1 MSSLDNLRNEVRP
14 TETVVYEIK
23 PSKMCFLI
31 ESIFNI
37 MLPFCI
43 IWALVDGF
51 LITTIIDD
59 FVKDKDSTYAWVSI
73 LPLLVFF
80 SIHLMP
86 VWMYLGGIIKAVF
99 KLSRSAYIISD
110 HVIYFNKSAKE
121 KQHSNRIPFCN
132 LKKATVTR
140 GIIDHLAHKGDIV
153 LTNLSDRRD
162 EATISN
168 VDNYDEITEYIN
180 KRCNEEYGKKEP
192 AEVEF
197 YTQYN

>member
-51 LITTIIDD
+51 LISNIISD
-59 FVKDKDSTYAWVSI
+59 FIGDNQSNYAWISI

-99 KLSRSAYIISD
+99 KLSRSAYIVSD
-110 HVIYFNKSAKE
+110 HAIYLNKSAKK
-121 KQHSNRIPFCN
+121 KQGRKRIPFCDI
-132 LKKATVTR
+132 KKAEVTR
-140 GIIDHLAHKGDIV
+140 GIFDHIAGKGDIE
-153 LTNLSDRRD
+153 LTDRSSKSV

-168 VDNYDEITEYIN
+168 VDNFDEIAEYIN
-180 KRCNEEYGKKEP
+180 KRSKEEAGNKEP